1 MPRWLILHELMRD
14 FVQRQRDARKYEDFL
29 SGKIDQ
35 AREQIRNG
43 QFISNEE
50 VEATF
55 AGRRAAAQ
63 VNNA

>member
-1 MPRWLILHELMRD
+1 MRD

-43 QFISNEE
+43 QSVSNEE
-50 VEATF
+50 IEAKF
-55 AGRRAAAQ
+55 SARRAAIQANAEN
-63 VNNA
+63 VNA

>member
-1 MPRWLILHELMRD
+1 MRD